1 VRGRRHGQ
9 RDDRRAR
16 LTPLPPLETLEAGLR
31 GRRLPGAELT
41 IERRES
47 VIADEALRAPDA
59 ATDVAHPIWFV
70 IASLRGLGISMDEL
84 CDLAGKR
91 DVDTL
96 LYGGVEIVQAHPLLV
111 GETYR
116 TTAEVTGV
124 GRKTTR
130 DGSALDMVDVVVRV
144 LDVAQTECGS
154 VTSTYLFKRGV
165 E

>member
-16 LTPLPPLETLEAGLR
+16 LSPLPDFETLEAGLL
-31 GRRLPGAELT
+31 GRQLPGGELT

-47 VIADEALRAPDA
+47 VIADEALLAPDA
-59 ATDVAHPIWFV
+59 ETAVAHPIWFV
-70 IASLRGLGISMDEL
+70 IASLRGLGISVDEL

-96 LYGGVEIVQAHPLLV
+96 LYGGVEIVQSHPLHV

-124 GRKTTR
+124 ERKTTR
-130 DGSALDMVDVVVRV
+130 DGSSLDMVDVVVRV
-144 LDVAQTECGS
+144 LDGVEAECGS
-154 VTSTYLFKRGV
+154 VASTYLLKRGV